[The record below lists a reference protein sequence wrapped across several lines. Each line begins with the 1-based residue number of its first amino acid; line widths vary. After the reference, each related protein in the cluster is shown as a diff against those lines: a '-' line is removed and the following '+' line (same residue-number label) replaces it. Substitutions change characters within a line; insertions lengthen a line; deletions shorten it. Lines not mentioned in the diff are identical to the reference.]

1 MKKSYLLLMCLLVV
15 LTGFAL
21 PRVWNGP
28 HPACG
33 NPYDVRQ
40 RVDLTK
46 FTPEQIQADAMCG
59 QVKEF
64 TARQGFAKA
73 KQQTA
78 ETTTYFA
85 VQQSMYAGYS
95 FAYMNGE
102 VLTWNVDVTIDGTTA
117 TISNLF
123 NLDDPN
129 DQYNSNTEND
139 LVGTYDATAGT
150 ITIPTPTDFENA
162 TIAGSFYGTYPAV
175 LSAGVVDATGT
186 MTPESALVFNVSAD
200 LKTISTDMHY
210 GVSMYMADGS
220 MSFGFQ
226 EIFAKTLLTIPTEEA
241 NLVAFADAIDFGEV
255 YPEYPITSSIKVV
268 NAGNTAGD
276 FVAACEGDGFTIEPT
291 SGTIEPL
298 AIQDLTIT
306 YNAPRANEEYEGIV
320 TITHDGGD
328 ILLYLMGSCI
338 DYPDYSALIK
348 EGEMKLTTGMEYPFA
363 VTDTMIDVP
372 VGVSTIPGG
381 TGGNVISYLE
391 ATFTVPEG
399 KLGTFSWKG
408 LCNSAVWYAA
418 YGSLYVDGTWIQ
430 DWAGVT
436 GADISGDY
444 QFAPGEHKI
453 RFQYNGVMFYGAA
466 TDKMYVYDL
475 SLTHKDLVDYAASI
489 DANTLDFGNFIYD
502 QVAVT
507 LTKQITLTN
516 EGAQPLKVTGA
527 TNADYFKVTVTDTEV
542 ATLAKLP
549 VDIVFSAECAG
560 TFEESVVINTTAG
573 DYTVNCKAFVREM
586 PDFYQLVEEGADL
599 ITFTTNTEY
608 PYIVEN
614 GIAYNST
621 AKVLDATYTESWMKA
636 EFVIPDGK
644 MGILSWDAELSAKSC
659 YDENYNYMG
668 GESGN
673 VELMMPMNGYT
684 WMEYGSNGGLYETSM
699 SSEAMI
705 AKSNEWSDYSVY
717 TKFTPGN
724 GSIKFIYKQG
734 GDNDFMGEDRL
745 AVKNIKLVLIDFVEN
760 AAQVDKEEVTFD
772 AVYVGKKSKATITFT
787 NMGSGQFEIY
797 EIVATESFSGD
808 APTYGTSFNGKLN
821 VTLYFNPTKA
831 GMITED
837 LVIKTSAG
845 DFTIKCSGEAIST
858 EGILLLEDFEDKAA
872 NWLVIDAD
880 GDSKTWDLAYNLF
893 GGYPQPYVHAGEE
906 CICSVSYDNMYSQ
919 ELTPDNWSIS
929 PEFTIPAT
937 SKANV
942 RLTYWVAE
950 QLADKADHYSVY
962 IIDEAL
968 PNIFDATLFDELY
981 SETVDWTEWKQKEI
995 DITDYA
1001 GKTCR
1006 IAFRHHD
1013 CTGQWL
1019 LKVDDIIIYEGT
1031 TAINEVNASRE
1042 ILNKEYYTIDG
1053 MQVNKPEKGIFIVKT
1068 TYNDGSINTEKI
1080 VLNRNK

>member
-46 FTPEQIQADAMCG
+46 FTPEQIQADAMRG

-85 VQQSMYAGYS
+85 VQQSMYDGYS

-150 ITIPTPTDFENA
+150 ITIPTPTDFGNA

-186 MTPESALVFNVSAD
+186 MTPESALVFNVSED

-220 MSFGFQ
+220 MSYGFQ

-399 KLGTFSWKG
+399 KLGIFSWKG

-436 GADISGDY
+436 EADISGDY

-453 RFQYNGVMFYGAA
+453 RFQYNLRSRRSHTIRRGR
-466 TDKMYVYDL
+466 
-475 SLTHKDLVDYAASI
+475 
-489 DANTLDFGNFIYD
+489 
-502 QVAVT
+502 
-507 LTKQITLTN
+507 
-516 EGAQPLKVTGA
+516 
-527 TNADYFKVTVTDTEV
+527 
-542 ATLAKLP
+542 P
-549 VDIVFSAECAG
+549 VCRAPCRG
-560 TFEESVVINTTAG
+560 CCT
-573 DYTVNCKAFVREM
+573 R
-586 PDFYQLVEEGADL
+586 L
-599 ITFTTNTEY
+599 
-608 PYIVEN
+608 
-614 GIAYNST
+614 
-621 AKVLDATYTESWMKA
+621 
-636 EFVIPDGK
+636 
-644 MGILSWDAELSAKSC
+644 
-659 YDENYNYMG
+659 
-668 GESGN
+668 
-673 VELMMPMNGYT
+673 
-684 WMEYGSNGGLYETSM
+684 
-699 SSEAMI
+699 
-705 AKSNEWSDYSVY
+705 WSRC
-717 TKFTPGN
+717 
-724 GSIKFIYKQG
+724 
-734 GDNDFMGEDRL
+734 MC
-745 AVKNIKLVLIDFVEN
+745 LVLCCSPMAFCRVCLRR
-760 AAQVDKEEVTFD
+760 
-772 AVYVGKKSKATITFT
+772 SRATWR
-787 NMGSGQFEIY
+787 GSWCSMLPLCRCCRSLLCEGWGCLKILDSIRNDRACCRCWWVQSAMCC
-797 EIVATESFSGD
+797 VPLHSR
-808 APTYGTSFNGKLN
+808 
-821 VTLYFNPTKA
+821 TLRWRRLFA
-831 GMITED
+831 
-837 LVIKTSAG
+837 
-845 DFTIKCSGEAIST
+845 
-858 EGILLLEDFEDKAA
+858 
-872 NWLVIDAD
+872 
-880 GDSKTWDLAYNLF
+880 NLF
-893 GGYPQPYVHAGEE
+893 WRQPA
-906 CICSVSYDNMYSQ
+906 
-919 ELTPDNWSIS
+919 
-929 PEFTIPAT
+929 
-937 SKANV
+937 V
-942 RLTYWVAE
+942 RCWR
-950 QLADKADHYSVY
+950 S
-962 IIDEAL
+962 
-968 PNIFDATLFDELY
+968 
-981 SETVDWTEWKQKEI
+981 S
-995 DITDYA
+995 
-1001 GKTCR
+1001 
-1006 IAFRHHD
+1006 
-1013 CTGQWL
+1013 
-1019 LKVDDIIIYEGT
+1019 
-1031 TAINEVNASRE
+1031 
-1042 ILNKEYYTIDG
+1042 
-1053 MQVNKPEKGIFIVKT
+1053 
-1068 TYNDGSINTEKI
+1068 
-1080 VLNRNK
+1080 